1 MFKFTSFPDTELKFA
16 NILEGTFVSGE
27 ACRILLPKTLFLSW
41 VLMLVSTLFGLILF
55 LEMTALSSCSLLEA

>member
-16 NILEGTFVSGE
+16 DILEGIFVSGE